1 MADPKIINSPLS
13 GSFTEAGIT
22 VDVQIY
28 RLEDTKWSLEV
39 IDSEGT
45 SIVWDHLFD
54 TDEAA
59 RAEFERSVAEE
70 GLIAITARLSPDT
83 EPSAE

>member
-1 MADPKIINSPLS
+1 MTDPTIITSPLS
-13 GSFTEAGIT
+13 GSFSEGGIT

-39 IDSEGT
+39 VDSDGT
-45 SIVWDHLFD
+45 SIVWDELFD

-59 RAEFERSVAEE
+59 RAEFQRSVAEV
-70 GLIAITARLSPDT
+70 GLVGVTAGSIPTRH
-83 EPSAE
+83 

>member
-13 GSFTEAGIT
+13 GSFTEGGIT

-45 SIVWDHLFD
+45 SIVWDDLFD

-70 GLIAITARLSPDT
+70 GLIAITTGAAIATTPG
-83 EPSAE
+83 

>member
-1 MADPKIINSPLS
+1 VADPTIITSPLS
-13 GSFTEAGIT
+13 GLFSEGGIT

-28 RLEDTKWSLEV
+28 RLEDTKWTLEV

-45 SIVWDHLFD
+45 STVWDDLFD

-59 RAEFERSVAEE
+59 KAEFLRCLAEE
-70 GLIAITARLSPDT
+70 GLAEITSGSVSTRH
-83 EPSAE
+83 